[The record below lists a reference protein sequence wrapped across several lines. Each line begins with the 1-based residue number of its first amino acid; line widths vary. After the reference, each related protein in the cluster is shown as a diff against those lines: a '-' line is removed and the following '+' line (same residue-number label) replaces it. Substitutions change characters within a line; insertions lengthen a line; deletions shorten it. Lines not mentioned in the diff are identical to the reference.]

1 MLSGVIVAFCL
12 GALLG
17 GIVGVAGNSWWRRYQ
32 QRRMAQRLLSAIDQG
47 QLGRHGSDRPPGP
60 MEQESHQD

>member
-1 MLSGVIVAFCL
+1 MLSPVLVAFGL

-17 GIVGVAGNSWWRRYQ
+17 GIIGVAGNSWWRRYQ

-47 QLGRHGSDRPPGP
+47 QLGGHGSGRQPGP
-60 MEQESHQD
+60 ME